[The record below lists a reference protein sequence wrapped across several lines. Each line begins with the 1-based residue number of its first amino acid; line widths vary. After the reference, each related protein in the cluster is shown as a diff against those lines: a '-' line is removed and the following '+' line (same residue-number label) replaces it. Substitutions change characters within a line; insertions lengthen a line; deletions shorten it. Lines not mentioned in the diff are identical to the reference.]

1 MRLRRHRDV
10 KSSIGAAVRA
20 KDDANHRLTEA
31 RDVTATQ
38 QERARAERATIIT
51 ALARM
56 RQANNLA
63 RMLLDTVERETGGD
77 HGEAGGHA
85 HG

>member
-31 RDVTATQ
+31 RDVIAAQ
-38 QERARAERATIIT
+38 RERARAERATIIT

-56 RQANNLA
+56 RQADNLA
-63 RMLLDTVERETGGD
+63 RMLLDTVERETGE
-77 HGEAGGHA
+77 HGEAGGA
-85 HG
+85 H